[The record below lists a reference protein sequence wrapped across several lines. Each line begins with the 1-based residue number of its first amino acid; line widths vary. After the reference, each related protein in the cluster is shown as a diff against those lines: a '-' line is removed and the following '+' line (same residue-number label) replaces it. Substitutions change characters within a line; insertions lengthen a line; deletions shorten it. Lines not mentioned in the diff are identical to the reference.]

1 MSQTSYQVILSTDG
15 KHTVIATSDELTAT
29 KEALAWAQ
37 STYELLLKTY
47 GRKGE
52 HARKSAEGDVAE
64 LVPNCAIHGVAM
76 IRQQGKYGQF
86 WSCHE
91 RNENGSFCSYRPNEK

>member
-1 MSQTSYQVILSTDG
+1 MSQTTYQVILSTDG
-15 KHTVIATSDELTAT
+15 KHTVIATSDELTTT
-29 KEALAWAQ
+29 KDAMEWAQ

-52 HARKSAEGDVAE
+52 RSRKSTDGDVAE
-64 LVPNCAIHGVAM
+64 AVPSCAVHGVAM
-76 IRQQGKYGQF
+76 VRQQGKYGQF

-91 RNENGSFCSYRPNEK
+91 CNQDGSFCSYRPNER